1 VSRRTNKHTL
11 LETPTNITPT
21 ELDDRLARG
30 WYRVGRQLLTCQF
43 WTSDG
48 SVQSTIWT
56 RVPLTGGPP
65 LKRSHRKLVRKV
77 QRRFDVR
84 FDANITDPA
93 NEALYQRYVTVARG
107 KRSPSLHAFLGGDEG
122 MTLFD
127 TRRMSV
133 WDGDRLIAFS
143 LFDVGDRS
151 TQSLK
156 GAYDPDYSR
165 HSLGFLSML
174 LEIQWAQ
181 EAGLDHFY
189 AGYVI
194 IGSSSMDYKL
204 RPDGVEFLDGN
215 TGKWRPYVEF
225 HEQNGPAE
233 QLYKRLESVRAAL
246 HQQGMLAASIVDYP
260 DYSVGAGRPH
270 LKECL
275 SEPLVVDCLGRPNAL
290 VTLMVVWR
298 HERQRYEV
306 LHCARAELVYTN
318 PDGTKNEE
326 LSARQ
331 VWVQAALLAHAA
343 SVDEIAAG
351 MAGVLG
357 RFMRASAPRKDA

>member
-1 VSRRTNKHTL
+1 M
-11 LETPTNITPT
+11 P
-21 ELDDRLARG
+21 
-30 WYRVGRQLLTCQF
+30 
-43 WTSDG
+43 
-48 SVQSTIWT
+48 
-56 RVPLTGGPP
+56 
-65 LKRSHRKLVRKV
+65 
-77 QRRFDVR
+77 
-84 FDANITDPA
+84 
-93 NEALYQRYVTVARG
+93 
-107 KRSPSLHAFLGGDEG
+107 
-122 MTLFD
+122 
-127 TRRMSV
+127 
-133 WDGDRLIAFS
+133 
-143 LFDVGDRS
+143 FDVGDRS